1 MTNELEINKEKR
13 VCENCHFMQSLLG
26 RNPNDSFPCGFWGK
40 MIDNVQ
46 DNSCPNWVKRELDSL
61 I

>member
-1 MTNELEINKEKR
+1 MTNELEIDKEKR
-13 VCENCHFMQSLLG
+13 VCVNCHYMQSVLG
-26 RNPNDSFPCGFWGK
+26 RNPNDSFPCNYLHK

-46 DNSCPNWVKRELDSL
+46 DNSCPTWKKRELDSF